1 MKSLPASVRA
11 RYAAPEPTEA
21 GATPMNDTVKMF
33 LISLITA
40 VLVQVLLGP
49 QIQRMQQQQ
58 HGVPVAP
65 VAVPTQPVAA
75 QPAPPVPVAPA
86 PVVEAAIPAPEF
98 VGTTIKD
105 ARKIAVSQSI
115 IIIQDGDREAPDK
128 TPGEILEQNPP
139 AGTLLTSTRE
149 IRVIVAR
156 AREAKLPNLVGK
168 PLPEAKAALDGLG
181 VEFTEVPKDSSK
193 TPGTILGQKPAAGVK
208 VQPGTTVELT
218 VAALPLIEVPAV
230 TGKYLNKARTLL
242 KDTGLEVGDIKRV
255 EHEEHGENY
264 VLRQDPAAG
273 AKVPF
278 GTTIT
283 LTVVAPN

>member
-1 MKSLPASVRA
+1 
-11 RYAAPEPTEA
+11 
-21 GATPMNDTVKMF
+21 MNDTVKMF

-58 HGVPVAP
+58 QGVPSGP
-65 VAVPTQPVAA
+65 AVPTPM
-75 QPAPPVPVAPA
+75 QPAPVLTAPQPTAAPVPVEA
-86 PVVEAAIPAPEF
+86 AAIPAPEF

-115 IIIQDGDREAPDK
+115 IIIQDGDREAEGRA
-128 TPGEILEQNPP
+128 PGEILEQNPP
-139 AGTLLTSTRE
+139 AGTMLTSTRE

-156 AREAKLPNLVGK
+156 AREAKVPNLVGK
-168 PLPEAKAALDGLG
+168 PLAEVKSTLEGLG
-181 VEFTEVPKDSSK
+181 VEFTEVQKDSSK
-193 TPGTILGQKPAAGVK
+193 TPGTVLSQKPAAGVK
-208 VQPGTTVELT
+208 VQPGTAVELT
-218 VAALPLIEVPAV
+218 IAALPLIEVPAV
-230 TGKYLNKARTLL
+230 TGKYLNKAKTLL
-242 KDTGLEVGDIKRV
+242 KDSGLDAGDIKRI

-273 AKVPF
+273 AMVPF

>member
-1 MKSLPASVRA
+1 
-11 RYAAPEPTEA
+11 
-21 GATPMNDTVKMF
+21 MNDTVKMF

-58 HGVPVAP
+58 HQGAAP
-65 VAVPTQPVAA
+65 VA
-75 QPAPPVPVAPA
+75 VAPA
-86 PVVEAAIPAPEF
+86 PVQSAPTQPTPQAPAQPAPQVEAAIPAPEF

-128 TPGEILEQNPP
+128 TPGEILEQNPT
-139 AGTLLTSTRE
+139 AGTMLTSTRE

-156 AREAKLPNLVGK
+156 AREAKVPNLVGK
-168 PLPEAKAALDGLG
+168 PIAEAKSTLAGLG

-193 TPGTILGQKPAAGVK
+193 TPGTILSQKPAAGVK
-208 VQPGTTVELT
+208 VQPGTSVELT
-218 VAALPLIEVPAV
+218 IAALPLIEVPAV
-230 TGKYLNKARTLL
+230 TGKYLNKAKTVL
-242 KDTGLEVGDIKRV
+242 KDSGLDVGDVKRV

-264 VLRQDPAAG
+264 VLKQDPAAG

>member
-1 MKSLPASVRA
+1 
-11 RYAAPEPTEA
+11 
-21 GATPMNDTVKMF
+21 MNDTVKMF

-58 HGVPVAP
+58 AGGQVVAGTP
-65 VAVPTQPVAA
+65 TPAQPAAPTPTQPAPTQPQPDAA
-75 QPAPPVPVAPA
+75 P
-86 PVVEAAIPAPEF
+86 AAIPAPEF

-105 ARKIAVSQSI
+105 ARKIALSQSI

-128 TPGEILEQNPP
+128 APGEILEQNPI
-139 AGTLLTSTRE
+139 AGTMLTNTRE
-149 IRVIVAR
+149 IRVVVAK
-156 AREAKLPNLVGK
+156 AREAKVPNLVGK
-168 PLPEAKAALDGLG
+168 TIVEAKANLEALG
-181 VEFTEVPKDSSK
+181 VEVTEVQKDSSK
-193 TPGTILGQKPAAGVK
+193 TPGTVLSQKPAAGVK
-208 VQPGTTVELT
+208 VQPGTPVELT
-218 VAALPLIEVPAV
+218 IAALPLIEVPAV
-230 TGKYLNKARTLL
+230 TGKYLNKAKSAL
-242 KDTGLEVGDIKRV
+242 KDAGLDVGDVKRV

-278 GTTIT
+278 GTVIT

>member
-1 MKSLPASVRA
+1 
-11 RYAAPEPTEA
+11 
-21 GATPMNDTVKMF
+21 MNDTVKMF

-58 HGVPVAP
+58 GVPVGPVVAAP
-65 VAVPTQPVAA
+65 VQQAPVQAAPQQP
-75 QPAPPVPVAPA
+75 PPPVPVETP
-86 PVVEAAIPAPEF
+86 AAIPAPEF

-105 ARKIAVSQSI
+105 ARKIAVAQSI

-128 TPGEILEQNPP
+128 APGEILEQNPT

-149 IRVIVAR
+149 IRVVVAR
-156 AREAKLPNLVGK
+156 AREAKVPNLVGK
-168 PLPEAKAALDGLG
+168 PIAEAKAALEGLG
-181 VEFTEVPKDSSK
+181 VEFTEVQKDSSK
-193 TPGTILGQKPAAGVK
+193 TPGTVLSTKPTAGVK
-208 VQPGTTVELT
+208 VQPGTPVELT
-218 VAALPLIEVPAV
+218 IAALPLIEVPAV
-230 TGKYLNKARTLL
+230 TGKYLNKAKTVL
-242 KDTGLEVGDIKRV
+242 KDSGLETGDIRRV

-264 VLRQDPAAG
+264 VLKQDPPAG

-278 GTTIT
+278 GTTIS